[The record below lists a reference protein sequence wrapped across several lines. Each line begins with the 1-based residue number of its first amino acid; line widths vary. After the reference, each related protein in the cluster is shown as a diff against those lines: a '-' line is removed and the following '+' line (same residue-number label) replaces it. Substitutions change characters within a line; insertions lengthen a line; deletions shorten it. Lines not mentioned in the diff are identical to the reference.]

1 MTSPLEDARTNLRIA
16 ADRLGLSESEYA
28 VLSTP
33 RRSLTVSVPVRGDDG
48 TVRVYQGY
56 RVQHST
62 TRGPAKGGVRFHPHV
77 DLDETTALAMLMS
90 WKCAL
95 LGLPFGGAKGAIAVD
110 PNLISI
116 GENER
121 LTRRYTTEIL
131 PIIGPERDIP
141 APDVGTD
148 HRHMSWMM
156 DTYSVQAGYAV
167 PGIVTGK
174 PVEIGGSLGRTSA
187 TGDGVGIVAALAA
200 RNLGID
206 PSTASVAIQG
216 YGKVG
221 AWAARAV
228 TRQDMTVYAV
238 SDAYGAVSG
247 LGTGTPLDLDLLDAA
262 VRDTGS
268 VINTT
273 QPGVERITNDELLA
287 LDVDVLI
294 PSALAGVIHAEN
306 AHTVTSRLVVEGA
319 NGPVTPAGDALLTAR
334 GITVVPDILANAGGV
349 VVSYFEWVQDI
360 QALSWSAGDVASK
373 LEEMISK
380 ATYRVFD
387 TSEQRGIS
395 WRDAAQLIGVNEV
408 ATAHRLRGLYP

>member
-16 ADRLGLSESEYA
+16 AERLGLSESEYA

-33 RRSLTVSVPVRGDDG
+33 RRSLSVSVPVRGDDG
-48 TVRVYQGY
+48 VVRVYQGY

-62 TRGPAKGGVRFHPHV
+62 TRGPAKGGIRFHPHV
-77 DLDETTALAMLMS
+77 DLDETTALAMLMT

-110 PNLISI
+110 PNTLSI

-167 PGIVTGK
+167 PGVVTGK

-187 TGDGVGIVAALAA
+187 TGDGVGTVAALAA
-200 RNLGID
+200 RNLGIN
-206 PSTASVAIQG
+206 PSSASVAIQG

-228 TRQDMTVYAV
+228 TRQQMTVYAV

-247 LGTGTPLDLDLLDAA
+247 HSSGTPLDLDLLDAA

-273 QPGVERITNDELLA
+273 QPGLDRISNDGLLA

-294 PSALAGVIHAEN
+294 PSALAGVIHSGN
-306 AHTVTSRLVVEGA
+306 AHAITARLVVEGA
-319 NGPVTPAGDALLTAR
+319 NGPVTPAGDAILTNR

-360 QALSWSAGDVASK
+360 QALSWSAADVAVK
-373 LEEMISK
+373 LEEMISR
-380 ATYRVFD
+380 ATVRVFD
-387 TSEQRGIS
+387 TAERRGIS